1 MNPSK
6 RLGASL
12 SIIIAGGVLGLVAI
26 ASRPSDIQGATR
38 ATDSQPLRESE
49 AQSEASRSLMIDGR
63 PVLGELL
70 GEGERTVILGGDGVS
85 YLDQGPAGEFFES
98 VTDHDSMY
106 AKPIQLMLVDLPES
120 W

>member
-26 ASRPSDIQGATR
+26 ASRPSDIQAATK
-38 ATDSQPLRESE
+38 ATSTQPQRESE
-49 AQSEASRSLMIDGR
+49 AQSEATRSLMIDGR

-70 GEGERTVILGGDGVS
+70 GDSERTVILGGDGVS
-85 YLDQGPAGEFFES
+85 YLDKGPAGEFLES
-98 VTDHDSMY
+98 VTDHDSMH